1 MQQDHTE
8 AQAALRESGGPSKE
22 EIRLAQR
29 FFSQIER
36 MSTLLSGYPDG
47 HPVVMQSAGNAHDA
61 LLEYFELN
69 DRLTVQVDPH
79 EMILLGSDTV
89 VWQTEDPRD
98 FCFML
103 SRDGIFLVHLLA
115 GVDRNELRRFIEIL
129 NRLIDPA
136 NLHVDAVTELFEAN
150 FSYIAY
156 EALDESLA
164 ALAGVEADIR
174 DRDTVEE
181 REMIQELFN
190 EAVKEVRA
198 SADGQKVNSMERH
211 FQLRMQMRE
220 ERRLRLEVGSRQFL
234 QLSEDAQAHLRALRL
249 GFTEHRELEHREGE
263 ILASLLGAQ
272 PREQLARDCVLQI
285 GEVMGEL
292 VQGEQPW
299 EALQFLRI
307 IHAWRDRFAPQIM
320 EDLKTVVR
328 DCFTHARLNALVK
341 TVASGPKTQRRA
353 VLQMLDALHLNKAA
367 LNLVSVLGWELAAD
381 ARQDIMAYIRKQ
393 AGANPAFLTEALA
406 SAPDSQVDAILEL
419 LFSYMPQTRPVLIE
433 QMRTPRKPASRRLVL
448 EQLRGTWQ
456 DPGEVRDIL
465 LPLLTETDFDLQLE
479 AMRQFCAAV
488 PQHVPRVITP
498 LIDNRLRKRS
508 EEHVRE
514 IVGLF
519 VAYGGPDAVQHLDS
533 LIRRRGVVGASEQEL
548 AVEIARALIRSPQPQ
563 VIELLQSIAGDWL
576 VAKRIRG
583 VCKEVVDLLTR

>member
-8 AQAALRESGGPSKE
+8 AQAAPLGEASGPSKE
-22 EIRLAQR
+22 EIHLAQR

-61 LLEYFELN
+61 LLEYFEIN

-89 VWQTEDPRD
+89 VWRTEDPRD

-136 NLHVDAVTELFEAN
+136 NLHIDAVTELFEAN

-156 EALDESLA
+156 EAIDESLA

-181 REMIQELFN
+181 REMIESLFN
-190 EAVKEVRA
+190 DAVKEVGEGGK
-198 SADGQKVNSMERH
+198 DNSMERH
-211 FQLRMQMRE
+211 FQLRMQVRE
-220 ERRLRLEVGSRQFL
+220 ERRLRLEVGARQFL
-234 QLSEDAQAHLRALRL
+234 QLAPDAQAHLRALRL
-249 GFTEHRELEHREGE
+249 GFTQHRELEHREGE

-272 PREQLARDCVLQI
+272 PREQLSRDCVIQI

-292 VQGEQPW
+292 VQGDEPW

-320 EDLKTVVR
+320 EDLKAVVR
-328 DCFTHARLNALVK
+328 DCFTHTRLNALVK
-341 TVASGPKTQRRA
+341 TVASGPKAQRRA
-353 VLQMLDALHLNKAA
+353 VLQMLDALHLSKAA
-367 LNLVSVLGWELAAD
+367 LNLVSVLGWDLEAD

-393 AGANPAFLTEALA
+393 ANTNPAFLAEALA
-406 SAPDSQVDAILEL
+406 SAADSQVDTILEL
-419 LFSYMPQTRPVLIE
+419 LFLYLPQTRPVLVA
-433 QMRTPRKPASRRLVL
+433 QLRAPRNPASRKKVL
-448 EQLRGTWQ
+448 AQLRGTWQ
-456 DPGEVRDIL
+456 DPAEVRDIL
-465 LPLLTETDFDLQLE
+465 MPLLTDADLDLQLE
-479 AMRQFCAAV
+479 AMRQFCEAT

-514 IVGLF
+514 IIGLF
-519 VAYGGPDAVQHLDS
+519 VTYGGPDAVKHLDS

-563 VIELLQSIAGDWL
+563 VVELLKSIAGDWL
-576 VAKRIRG
+576 VAKRIRS
-583 VCKEVVDLLTR
+583 VCKEVADLLSH